1 MDPLRAS
8 PGPGLHLRYPMCSH
22 SNRGHPVHISIS
34 FPKGDCCHL
43 QRYPY
48 SRKGRYLN
56 TAGTVSRTGLTILQ
70 DTALLTSPTSCGHL
84 PGSWSPAV
92 WLYHLYSRHFVAAG
106 SPSLNSTNH
115 GLKKKKKF
123 QQVPKDKLEF
133 AAAHW
138 QLFLWSL
145 QCIYNYLHSIYIAV
159 GIISNLEMTK
169 CVQEDVHRL

>member
-1 MDPLRAS
+1 MEEVATVSSMDPLRAS

-115 GLKKKKKF
+115 GFKKKKKIPASSKG
-123 QQVPKDKLEF
+123 QTWICCCTLATV
-133 AAAHW
+133 
-138 QLFLWSL
+138 SL
-145 QCIYNYLHSIYIAV
+145 ISTMYL
-159 GIISNLEMTK
+159 
-169 CVQEDVHRL
+169 

>member
-70 DTALLTSPTSCGHL
+70 DTTLLTSPTSCGHL

-123 QQVPKDKLEF
+123 RKKKNSSKFQRTNLNLLLHTGNCFSDLYNVF
-133 AAAHW
+133 IITYTV
-138 QLFLWSL
+138 FTL
-145 QCIYNYLHSIYIAV
+145 Q
-159 GIISNLEMTK
+159 
-169 CVQEDVHRL
+169 